1 MDLFEKNKK
10 ITSGGLQMRN
20 HSIKKTIIASALSF
34 SLIVPFAQPLVASA
48 NEETSIVQKAEMKSY
63 VAKFSKAGT
72 PGDYRAISSHFLQEV
87 KVTEQ
92 GGQNFVTITASPR
105 SAGMIPTLEYAEGQ
119 EAKRVVNED
128 QSASFTFPV
137 TLGEVSSQ
145 RLAVKMPG
153 SNEPKWYY
161 YELMIVEQQATTPE
175 VKPEEKPE
183 VKPEEKPTQ
192 KPTEKPSEKPATS
205 QQVTVKALNG
215 EKNEVSTMQNFM
227 KNDATVRKVA
237 EGYEV
242 DLVITQG
249 NMVKSLTVNGTKAT
263 VKDLG
268 NNQSQYTFKVKSL
281 EALTPAKIHVVVN
294 QAGVNYD
301 TVHDIRLTF
310 AGKTVEKPTQPE
322 VKPQPKPEEKPVV
335 KPQPK
340 PEAKPATKPEQ
351 KPTAVKNTGTYQLTV
366 LQDQSDVQSTM
377 QNFVSPQVKVTKV
390 GNKYKVELTV
400 TQPDMVKNFSVNGKE
415 AVKSV
420 RNGLEVF
427 TFEVA
432 NINQII
438 PAKLHVVV
446 DTAGVKYDTVHDVRF
461 KFTATKDAITG
472 EVSETSAVAGKT
484 SEKIKNPQ
492 TDDTTPLA
500 AIVLF
505 MSAAVLLV
513 RKGIKAR
520 Q

>member
-63 VAKFSKAGT
+63 IAKFSKAGT
-72 PGDYRAISSHFLQEV
+72 PGDYGAISRNFLPEV

-92 GGQNFVTITASPR
+92 AGQTYATITATAN

-137 TLGEVSSQ
+137 TLGEKSTQKIHVFS
-145 RLAVKMPG
+145 PG
-153 SNEPKWYY
+153 RVDMWHP
-161 YELMIVEQQATTPE
+161 YEIMIVEQQATTPE

-192 KPTEKPSEKPATS
+192 KPTEKPSEKPAAS
-205 QQVTVKALNG
+205 QQVTVKVLEAD
-215 EKNEVSTMQNFM
+215 KNEVSTMQNFM

-351 KPTAVKNTGTYQLTV
+351 KPAAVKNTGTYQLTV
-366 LQDQSDVQSTM
+366 LQDQSDAQSTM

-472 EVSETSAVAGKT
+472 EVSEASAVAGKT

>member
-1 MDLFEKNKK
+1 
-10 ITSGGLQMRN
+10 MRN

-48 NEETSIVQKAEMKSY
+48 NEETPIVQNAEMKSY
-63 VAKFSKAGT
+63 VAKFSKKGT
-72 PGDYRAISSHFLQEV
+72 PGDYIPISRHFLPEV
-87 KVTEQ
+87 EVTEQ
-92 GGQNFVTITASPR
+92 AGKTYATITATAT
-105 SAGMIPTLEYAEGQ
+105 SAGMILTLEDAKGQ
-119 EAKRVVNED
+119 EAQRVVNED

-137 TLGEVSSQ
+137 TLGEVSDQ
-145 RLAVKMPG
+145 QLAVKIPNI
-153 SNEPKWYY
+153 NEPKWYK
-161 YELMIVEQQATTPE
+161 YEIMIVEQQATTPE

-183 VKPEEKPTQ
+183 VKPEEKPTE
-192 KPTEKPSEKPATS
+192 KPTEKPSEKPAAS
-205 QQVTVKALNG
+205 QQVTVKVLEA
-215 EKNEVSTMQNFM
+215 EKNEVSMMQNFI

-301 TVHDIRLTF
+301 SEPAIRLTF

-322 VKPQPKPEEKPVV
+322 AKPQPKPVV

-351 KPTAVKNTGTYQLTV
+351 KPAAVKNTGTYQLTV
-366 LQDQSDVQSTM
+366 LQDQSDAQSTM

-390 GNKYKVELTV
+390 GNKYKVEMTV

-415 AVKSV
+415 AVKTV

-472 EVSETSAVAGKT
+472 EVSEAGKT

>member
-119 EAKRVVNED
+119 EAQRVVNED

-137 TLGEVSSQ
+137 TLGELSAQKLHVY
-145 RLAVKMPG
+145 APNHNMD
-153 SNEPKWYY
+153 KWYD
-161 YELMIVEQQATTPE
+161 YELMIVEQQATAPE

-192 KPTEKPSEKPATS
+192 KPTEKPSEKPAAS
-205 QQVTVKALNG
+205 QQVTVKVLNG

-366 LQDQSDVQSTM
+366 LQDQSDAQSTM

-472 EVSETSAVAGKT
+472 EVSEASAVAGKT